1 VAQAL
6 LRYCPMI
13 GCRPIPAEQE
23 PRKNFIHKFIMESQ
37 LDKTAAMTMQH
48 TVMARPVSGAGNIL
62 TGTAAINSILYNS
75 SLITIGSIL
84 CAWTI
89 NTLLVPHQFLS
100 GGLAGVALII
110 HYLWPETSVGS
121 LNFLLNIPVL
131 MVGWF
136 YVGRRFML
144 YSIFGM
150 IVFSMAMEW
159 VPATRPIQDPM
170 LAALLCGAIS
180 GVGCSLIL
188 KSLGSAGGIDIISV
202 ILLKQASIR
211 LGSTTL
217 FANAA
222 ILVVS
227 MFLFSMESILYTL
240 VHIFVAS
247 RMIDLVIT
255 GMSKRKAV
263 FIVSKQW
270 QDIQQQIFK
279 QLNRGVTIINGCG
292 GYTGEEANL
301 LYTVVTFG
309 ELSRLKS
316 LVKKTDPNTFL
327 VVSDTVEVMG
337 HGIGNQPH
345 W

>member
-1 VAQAL
+1 
-6 LRYCPMI
+6 
-13 GCRPIPAEQE
+13 
-23 PRKNFIHKFIMESQ
+23 MEGQ
-37 LDKTAAMTMQH
+37 LNKTAAMTMEH
-48 TVMARPVSGAGNIL
+48 TLLAHPATGSKNML
-62 TGTAAINSILYNS
+62 TGTAAFNSILYNA
-75 SLITIGSIL
+75 SLITLGSIL

-89 NTLLVPHQFLS
+89 NTILVPHHFLS

-110 HYLWPETSVGS
+110 HYLWPQTSVGS
-121 LNFLLNIPVL
+121 VNFLLNIPIL

-136 YVGRRFML
+136 YVGQRFML

-150 IVFSMAMEW
+150 VVFSMAVEW
-159 VPATRPIQDPM
+159 IPATAPIEDPM
-170 LAALLCGAIS
+170 LAALLCGIVS
-180 GVGCSLIL
+180 GVGCALIL

-202 ILLKQASIR
+202 ILLKQFSIK

-222 ILVVS
+222 ILMVS
-227 MFLFSMESILYTL
+227 MVLFPMESILYTL
-240 VHIFVAS
+240 IHVFVAS
-247 RMIDLVIT
+247 RVIELVIT
-255 GMSKRKAV
+255 GMNKRKAV

-309 ELSRLKS
+309 ELNRLKA

>member
-1 VAQAL
+1 
-6 LRYCPMI
+6 
-13 GCRPIPAEQE
+13 
-23 PRKNFIHKFIMESQ
+23 MESQ

>member
-1 VAQAL
+1 
-6 LRYCPMI
+6 
-13 GCRPIPAEQE
+13 
-23 PRKNFIHKFIMESQ
+23 

>member
-1 VAQAL
+1 
-6 LRYCPMI
+6 
-13 GCRPIPAEQE
+13 
-23 PRKNFIHKFIMESQ
+23 MEGQ
-37 LDKTAAMTMQH
+37 LNKTAAMTMEH
-48 TVMARPVSGAGNIL
+48 TVMAHPVPGSGNVL
-62 TGTAAINSILYNS
+62 NGTAAINSILYNA
-75 SLITIGSIL
+75 SLITLGSIL

-89 NTLLVPHQFLS
+89 NTILVPHQFLS

-110 HYLWPETSVGS
+110 HYLWPQTSVGS
-121 LNFLLNIPVL
+121 INFLLNIPVL

-150 IVFSMAMEW
+150 VVFSMAVEW
-159 VPATRPIQDPM
+159 IPATRTIEDPM
-170 LAALLCGAIS
+170 LAALLCGIVS
-180 GVGCSLIL
+180 GVGCALIL

-202 ILLKQASIR
+202 ILLKQFSIR
-211 LGSTTL
+211 IGSTTL

-222 ILVVS
+222 ILMVS
-227 MFLFSMESILYTL
+227 MVLFSMESILYTL
-240 VHIFVAS
+240 IHVFLAS
-247 RMIDLVIT
+247 RVIELVIT
-255 GMSKRKAV
+255 GMNKRKAV

-270 QDIQQQIFK
+270 QDIQQQIFN

-309 ELSRLKS
+309 ELNRLKT

>member
-1 VAQAL
+1 
-6 LRYCPMI
+6 M
-13 GCRPIPAEQE
+13 
-23 PRKNFIHKFIMESQ
+23 
-37 LDKTAAMTMQH
+37 DKTAAMTMQH

>member
-1 VAQAL
+1 
-6 LRYCPMI
+6 
-13 GCRPIPAEQE
+13 
-23 PRKNFIHKFIMESQ
+23 MEGQ
-37 LDKTAAMTMQH
+37 LDKTAAMTMGH
-48 TVMARPVSGAGNIL
+48 TVVAHQVPGSGNIL
-62 TGTAAINSILYNS
+62 TGTAAINSILYNA
-75 SLITIGSIL
+75 SLITLGAIL

-89 NTLLVPHQFLS
+89 NTILVPHHFLS

-110 HYLWPETSVGS
+110 HYLWPQISVGS

-131 MVGWF
+131 IVGWF

-150 IVFSMAMEW
+150 VIFSMAVEW
-159 VPATRPIQDPM
+159 IPATSPIEDPM
-170 LAALLCGAIS
+170 LAALLCGIVS
-180 GVGCSLIL
+180 GVGCALIL

-202 ILLKQASIR
+202 ILLKQFSIK

-217 FANAA
+217 FANTA
-222 ILVVS
+222 ILMVS
-227 MFLFSMESILYTL
+227 MVLFSMESILYTL
-240 VHIFVAS
+240 IHIFVAS
-247 RMIDLVIT
+247 RVIDLVIT

-309 ELSRLKS
+309 ELNRLKT

>member
-1 VAQAL
+1 
-6 LRYCPMI
+6 M
-13 GCRPIPAEQE
+13 
-23 PRKNFIHKFIMESQ
+23 
-37 LDKTAAMTMQH
+37 DKTAAMTMEH
-48 TVMARPVSGAGNIL
+48 TVMAHPVPGSGGMLAG
-62 TGTAAINSILYNS
+62 TTAINSIFYNA
-75 SLITIGSIL
+75 SLITLGSIL

-89 NTLLVPHQFLS
+89 NTILVPHQFLS
-100 GGLAGVALII
+100 GGLAGAALII
-110 HYLWPETSVGS
+110 HYLWPQTSVGS

-150 IVFSMAMEW
+150 IVFSMAVEW
-159 VPATRPIQDPM
+159 IPATRPIEEPM
-170 LAALLCGAIS
+170 LAALLCGVVS
-180 GVGCSLIL
+180 GVGCALIL

-202 ILLKQASIR
+202 ILLKQFSIR

-217 FANAA
+217 FANAV
-222 ILVVS
+222 ILMVS
-227 MFLFSMESILYTL
+227 MVLFSMESILYTL
-240 VHIFVAS
+240 IHIFIAS
-247 RMIDLVIT
+247 RVIELVIT
-255 GMSKRKAV
+255 GMNKRKAV

-270 QDIQQQIFK
+270 QGIQQQIFK

-309 ELSRLKS
+309 ELNRLKT

-327 VVSDTVEVMG
+327 VVSDTIEVMG

>member
-1 VAQAL
+1 
-6 LRYCPMI
+6 M
-13 GCRPIPAEQE
+13 
-23 PRKNFIHKFIMESQ
+23 N
-37 LDKTAAMTMQH
+37 KTAAMTMEH
-48 TVMARPVSGAGNIL
+48 TVMARPVSGSGNIL

-75 SLITIGSIL
+75 SLITLGSIL

-89 NTLLVPHQFLS
+89 NTILVPHQFLS
-100 GGLAGVALII
+100 GGLAGIALII
-110 HYLWPETSVGS
+110 HYLWPQTSVGS
-121 LNFLLNIPVL
+121 LNFLLNIPIL
-131 MVGWF
+131 MVAWF

-159 VPATRPIQDPM
+159 IPATRPIEDPM
-170 LAALLCGAIS
+170 LATLLCGIVS
-180 GVGCSLIL
+180 GVGCALIL
-188 KSLGSAGGIDIISV
+188 KSVGSAGGIDIISV
-202 ILLKQASIR
+202 ILLKQFSIR

-217 FANAA
+217 IANAA
-222 ILVVS
+222 ILLVS
-227 MFLFSMESILYTL
+227 MVLFSMESILYTL
-240 VHIFVAS
+240 IHIFVAS
-247 RMIDLVIT
+247 RVIDLVIT

-263 FIVSKQW
+263 FIVSKQSK
-270 QDIQQQIFK
+270 DIQQQIFK
-279 QLNRGVTIINGCG
+279 QLNRGVTIINGYG